1 MNIRPLVRG
10 QPLPCSLVFLLL
22 TRYSGV
28 LAASI
33 EQSRQRWLK
42 DGVFERYWEKPT
54 KKKTTFE
61 APNPPKETMSK
72 LGICSMI
79 IEPHVFEITLYTVKD
94 NPIVHAPIQP
104 PPLSSPQYNPFA
116 TAASYTS
123 YNYNTA
129 PAPPKYHDQQQGPS
143 SKTTLPPFREGFAQ
157 FGPQGLPPPNHTQVS
172 APGHVTPRPASLSK
186 GRSTGQAGGSQDQ
199 NGEPKQDPV
208 IQMLATRA
216 ASNHG
221 LKTLMKVVAS
231 GQASQTQLKEFQ
243 DHIDELNAILKSRP
257 DPAETLQNDK
267 RPPPPPRG
275 GQEHMSQVVVPTS
288 RPDSSWTQIPSVA
301 PYANPHAQVPPI
313 KTEPLAKA
321 QPFTAPS
328 VSSKSA
334 YTVHKPE
341 INSIVFDFGG
351 TGDRFSIP
359 RFSILEYLYG
369 GTQVIVSFLVIRRG
383 SLAKIGKY
391 KDTKSY
397 YQPVTMRLSTP
408 HPRILQPLAKIVA
421 PPEEVRRYMD
431 SVFDK
436 MSRADTVF
444 LATRLPRGQEA
455 EAPQMSEIIE
465 QSDPQVIRP
474 MYSPPNSIMP
484 LAA

>member
-1 MNIRPLVRG
+1 
-10 QPLPCSLVFLLL
+10 
-22 TRYSGV
+22 
-28 LAASI
+28 
-33 EQSRQRWLK
+33 
-42 DGVFERYWEKPT
+42 
-54 KKKTTFE
+54 
-61 APNPPKETMSK
+61 
-72 LGICSMI
+72 MI

-94 NPIVHAPIQP
+94 NPLVYAPIQP

-116 TAASYTS
+116 TAPSYPP

-129 PAPPKYHDQQQGPS
+129 PAAPKYQDQQQAPS

-157 FGPQGLPPPNHTQVS
+157 FGFQKPPSTSHTQLS
-172 APGHVTPRPASLSK
+172 TAGPVTPKPPGLSN
-186 GRSTGQAGGSQDQ
+186 GRSTSQPGRSQDH

-216 ASNHG
+216 ASDHG

-231 GQASQTQLKEFQ
+231 GQASQSQLKEFQ
-243 DHIDELNAILKSRP
+243 DHIDELNAIIKKQP
-257 DPAETLQNDK
+257 NPAQNMQNDK

-275 GQEHMSQVVVPTS
+275 GEEHMSQVVVPTS

-301 PYANPHAQVPPI
+301 PYSNLYAQVPPI
-313 KTEPLAKA
+313 KTESPAKT
-321 QPFTAPS
+321 QPFAAPS

-383 SLAKIGKY
+383 NTAKAGKY

-408 HPRILQPLAKIVA
+408 HPRVLQPLAKIVA

-444 LATRLPRGQEA
+444 LATRLPRPQEA
-455 EAPQMSEIIE
+455 EGPQKAELV
-465 QSDPQVIRP
+465 QQPDPQVIRP
-474 MYSPPNSIMP
+474 LYSPPNSVMP

>member
-1 MNIRPLVRG
+1 
-10 QPLPCSLVFLLL
+10 
-22 TRYSGV
+22 
-28 LAASI
+28 
-33 EQSRQRWLK
+33 
-42 DGVFERYWEKPT
+42 
-54 KKKTTFE
+54 
-61 APNPPKETMSK
+61 MSK

-79 IEPHVFEITLYTVKD
+79 IEPHVSEITLYTVKD
-94 NPIVHAPIQP
+94 NPVVYAPVQP

-116 TAASYTS
+116 TAPSYPP
-123 YNYNTA
+123 YKYNTA
-129 PAPPKYHDQQQGPS
+129 PTAPKYQDQKQAPS

-157 FGPQGLPPPNHTQVS
+157 FGSQGPLSTNHTQLS
-172 APGHVTPRPASLSK
+172 APGPVTPKPPSSSN
-186 GRSTGQAGGSQDQ
+186 GRSTSQPGGPQDQ

-216 ASNHG
+216 ASDHG

-231 GQASQTQLKEFQ
+231 GQASQSQLKEFQ
-243 DHIDELNAILKSRP
+243 DHIDELNAIIKNQSNS
-257 DPAETLQNDK
+257 AETLQNDK

-288 RPDSSWTQIPSVA
+288 RPDSSWTHIPSVA
-301 PYANPHAQVPPI
+301 PYSNLHAQVPPI
-313 KTEPLAKA
+313 KTEPSAKT
-321 QPFTAPS
+321 QPFAAPS

-383 SLAKIGKY
+383 NTAKAGKY

-397 YQPVTMRLSTP
+397 YQPVTMRLLTP
-408 HPRILQPLAKIVA
+408 HPRVLQPLAKIVA

-444 LATRLPRGQEA
+444 LATRLPRAQEA
-455 EAPQMSEIIE
+455 EGPQKSEFV
-465 QSDPQVIRP
+465 QQPDPQVIRP
-474 MYSPPNSIMP
+474 LYSPPNSIMP